1 MKTQT
6 VTTISYEN
14 AMQARI
20 LYSNLRAL
28 DDLLLTIPHYPE
40 KAHLLSEIENDKE
53 HVRIKISEWWEMIA
67 EITGKT
73 FSEDAEVKFDMSII
87 ID

>member
-6 VTTISYEN
+6 ATTISLEN
-14 AMQARI
+14 TVQARI

-28 DDLLLTIPHYPE
+28 DDLLLTIPYYPE
-40 KAHLLSEIENDKE
+40 KAHLLSKIENDKE
-53 HVRIKISEWWEMIA
+53 HVRIKISEWWEIIA
-67 EITGKT
+67 ETTGKS
-73 FSEDAEVKFDMSII
+73 FSEYAKVNFDMCRI